1 MIYDRQCWLNGF
13 TTGGLCFWNNT
24 LHNHTHTPMSQPTTA
39 WPRPCFELPLSDAI
53 TSLAVES
60 NVGFLFHHHLF
71 SLCVLSGASWQR
83 LHDLVSHLDTAAQ
96 PRKNLLW
103 MGVVG
108 WGTHTIVER
117 FPVETLEKDTE
128 MGCSLMWWRVC
139 VHACGLG
146 ECLRR
151 QFLCVCVSVCMCVA
165 ETNDK
170 RKHGRRINIFLLSS
184 FRLPVLHGHCTRWE
198 KKLLENCFLQH
209 LFKLLK

>member
-1 MIYDRQCWLNGF
+1 MWMIYDRQCWLNGF

-83 LHDLVSHLDTAAQ
+83 LHDLVSHLDTAAR

-103 MGVVG
+103 MGWWGGGHIQLLNDSQWKLWRKTRKWDVHWCGEGCVCMHVG
-108 WGTHTIVER
+108 WVSVYVGN
-117 FPVETLEKDTE
+117 F
-128 MGCSLMWWRVC
+128 
-139 VHACGLG
+139 
-146 ECLRR
+146 
-151 QFLCVCVSVCMCVA
+151 CVSV
-165 ETNDK
+165 
-170 RKHGRRINIFLLSS
+170 
-184 FRLPVLHGHCTRWE
+184 
-198 KKLLENCFLQH
+198 
-209 LFKLLK
+209 